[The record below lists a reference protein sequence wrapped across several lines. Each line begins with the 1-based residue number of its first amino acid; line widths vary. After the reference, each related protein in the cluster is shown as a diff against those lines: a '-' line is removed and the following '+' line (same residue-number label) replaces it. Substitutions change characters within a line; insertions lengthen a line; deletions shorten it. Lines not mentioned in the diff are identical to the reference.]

1 MANIF
6 SKIFKAVI
14 NMVRRD
20 KPEQKGT
27 RATPTPT
34 GGPSPRPSRGED
46 VEIEIP
52 RAVRNREFDR
62 WDRFE
67 EEFDDVETLGESEY
81 NETI

>member
-6 SKIFKAVI
+6 SKILKAVI

-20 KPEQKGT
+20 KPEQKRT

-34 GGPSPRPSRGED
+34 GGPSPRPSRRED
-46 VEIEIP
+46 VEIP

-81 NETI
+81 DETI